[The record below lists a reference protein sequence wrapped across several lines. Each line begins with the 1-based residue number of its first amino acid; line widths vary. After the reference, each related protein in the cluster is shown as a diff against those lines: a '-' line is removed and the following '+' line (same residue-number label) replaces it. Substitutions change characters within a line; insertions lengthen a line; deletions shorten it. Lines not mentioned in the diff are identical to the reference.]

1 MVVAGLTGGVFGAL
15 IITGEYSSGTIRTT
29 LAATPRRPI
38 LLTAKI
44 GVTAV
49 AVVVFCE
56 VLSFVSFFLG
66 QAILSGQQTPSATE
80 LQQSGQGPIGPG
92 GRVLLSH
99 LSTHARPRIPRGFYG
114 PCG

>member
-1 MVVAGLTGGVFGAL
+1 MIVAGLTGGVFGAL
-15 IITGEYSSGTIRTT
+15 IITGEYSSGTIRSS

-56 VLSFVSFFLG
+56 LLSFVSFLLG
-66 QAILSGQQTPSATE
+66 RSFI
-80 LQQSGQGPIGPG
+80 
-92 GRVLLSH
+92 R
-99 LSTHARPRIPRGFYG
+99 F
-114 PCG
+114 